1 MVGAV
6 ATVRFLPNI
15 VALFVEASLVSGLAV
30 NSLLPGKMF
39 SGIVKG

>member
-1 MVGAV
+1 VVGAL
-6 ATVRFLPNI
+6 ADRRYFANI
-15 VALFVEASLVSGLAV
+15 VALLVEASLVANLTV